1 MSSNRHG
8 SIVTY
13 YFDTIFSILARYQEN
28 SAPYKTQKD
37 LVKTIYKT
45 INAILSGA
53 SSIFFSWQILVRV
66 DNLNRFF
73 LLEQNL
79 DGVVEE

>member
-13 YFDTIFSILARYQEN
+13 YFDTIFSIWARYQEN

-53 SSIFFSWQILVRV
+53 SSIFFFMTNSCKSRQPKQI
-66 DNLNRFF
+66 F